1 MSNPIFQALNG
12 GRPQQGPQ
20 GMMQNFQRFMRQFQG
35 QDPTKILND
44 LISSGKVSQ
53 QQLDQAQKQA
63 HQMQGMFD
71 GMRGMFGK

>member
-12 GRPQQGPQ
+12 GRLQQGPQ
-20 GMMQNFQRFMRQFQG
+20 GMMQNFQMFMRQFQG

-53 QQLDQAQKQA
+53 QQLDIAQRQAQ
-63 HQMQGMFD
+63 QMRHMFAD
-71 GMRGMFGK
+71 VEKIFKP

>member
-20 GMMQNFQRFMRQFQG
+20 GMMQNFQMFMRHFQG

-53 QQLDQAQKQA
+53 QQLDIAQRQAQ
-63 HQMQGMFD
+63 QMRHVFADFEKMF
-71 GMRGMFGK
+71 KA

>member
-20 GMMQNFQRFMRQFQG
+20 DMMQNFQRFMRQFQG

-53 QQLDQAQKQA
+53 RQLDIAQRQAQ
-63 HQMQGMFD
+63 QMRHMFAD
-71 GMRGMFGK
+71 AEKMFKS